1 VARPPSAAL
10 GSEYLGVIAAPRTAM
25 VLAAGLGTRLR
36 PVTETIPKPLIEING
51 RTLLDHAVDRLAL
64 VGVELVVVN
73 VHYKAAMVAA
83 QLARRHHPRIEISQE
98 TELLDTGGGV
108 ARALPLLDDVFF
120 VVNSDVFWL
129 DGQDRTLQRLTAA
142 FDPERMDAILLLQR
156 TATAVGYEGSG
167 DYLIDPSGC
176 PHRRGERQVAP
187 FLFAGLQLVHR
198 RAFTGISD
206 RVFSLVRLFDSAE
219 EAGRLQAI
227 VHDGEWYHI
236 GTPQGLAAT
245 RKAVT
250 ARIES

>member
-51 RTLLDHAVDRLAL
+51 RSLLNHAIDRLAL
-64 VGVELVVVN
+64 VGVERVVVN

-83 QLARRHHPRIEISQE
+83 QLARRDHPRIEISHE
-98 TELLDTGGGV
+98 RELLDTGGGV
-108 ARALPLLDDVFF
+108 ACALPLLGDVFF

-129 DGQDRTLQRLTAA
+129 DGKDRALQRLAAA

-156 TATAVGYEGSG
+156 TVTAVGYEGSG

-176 PHRRGERQVAP
+176 PQRRGEREVAP
-187 FLFAGLQLVHR
+187 FLFAGLQLLHR
-198 RAFTGISD
+198 RAFAGIFD
-206 RVFSLVRLFDSAE
+206 RVFSLVRLFDRAE
-219 EAGRLQAI
+219 ETGRLHAI
-227 VHDGEWYHI
+227 VHDGEWFHI
-236 GTPQGLAAT
+236 GTPQGLSAT
-245 RKAVT
+245 RERLSSRHV
-250 ARIES
+250 

>member
-1 VARPPSAAL
+1 M
-10 GSEYLGVIAAPRTAM
+10 IASPRTAM

-36 PVTETIPKPLIEING
+36 PVTDTIPKPLIEING
-51 RTLLDHAVDRLAL
+51 RTLLDYAIDRLAL
-64 VGVELVVVN
+64 VGVETVIVN
-73 VHYKAAMVAA
+73 VHCKAAMVAA
-83 QLARRHHPRIEISQE
+83 QLARRDHPRIEISHE
-98 TELLDTGGGV
+98 PDLLDTGGGV

-129 DGQDRTLQRLTAA
+129 DGQDRTLQRLAAA

-176 PHRRGERQVAP
+176 PHRRGECQVAP
-187 FLFAGLQLVHR
+187 FLFAGLQLLHR

-206 RVFSLVRLFDSAE
+206 RVFSLVRIFDRAE

-245 RKAVT
+245 REQLSSH
-250 ARIES
+250 RIER